1 MPYSAFYHPH
11 AYFWM
16 VLIVLFLM
24 TFYLYRAN
32 IAKGAKITH
41 MVVRLLYVI
50 MVGTGITLLYLIQ
63 FPATHILK
71 AVIAIILVYSMEMI
85 LVKTKKGFS
94 QKMLTS
100 YWLIFLVTLVVVILL
115 GYRVISF

>member
-1 MPYSAFYHPH
+1 MPHIAFYHPH

-16 VLIVLFLM
+16 VLVVLFLM
-24 TFYLYRAN
+24 TFFLYRVN
-32 IAKGAKITH
+32 IAKAAKITH

-50 MVGTGITLLYLIQ
+50 MVGTGIALLYIIQ

-71 AVIAIILVYSMEMI
+71 AVLAIVLVFSMEMI

-94 QKMLTS
+94 QNLLTS
-100 YWLIFLVTLVVVILL
+100 YWLLCLVTLVVVILL

>member
-16 VLIVLFLM
+16 VLVVLFLM
-24 TFYLYRAN
+24 TFFLYRAN
-32 IAKGAKITH
+32 ISKAAKITH
-41 MVVRLLYVI
+41 MVVRLLYII

-71 AVIAIILVYSMEMI
+71 AVIAIVLVYFMEMI

-94 QKMLTS
+94 QKLLIP
-100 YWLIFLVTLVVVILL
+100 YWLLCLVALVVVILL